1 MCFSTAYY
9 PQSDGQTEVT
19 NRGLETYLHCFT
31 NDKPRA
37 WAGYLLWAE
46 LSYNTS
52 HHSAIK
58 MTQFQALYGRE
69 PPTLLKYENGSTG
82 NADLEER
89 LMERDAMLEVMKGH
103 LHKAQQAM
111 KLRADGHRNDVEF
124 EVGDKVF
131 LKMRPYRRHTLAR
144 RANEKLS
151 ARYYG
156 PYEVAARVGK
166 VAYRLNLP
174 AEAKIHPTFH
184 VSQLKKMVGD
194 EIEAVTIP
202 PQLTE
207 EGELITEPEAVF
219 NTRKHPVTG
228 QQEVLIKWKGLPA
241 FDSSWEWRQVIEG
254 QFPDFDLEDKVNF
267 NGGGIDTYAA
277 THPPVIYQYQRKGK
291 AHLK

>member
-103 LHKAQQAM
+103 LHKAQQVK
-111 KLRADGHRNDVEF
+111 KLRADGHRKDVEF
-124 EVGDKVF
+124 DVGDKVF
-131 LKMRPYRRHTLAR
+131 LKMRPYSRHSLAR
-144 RANEKLS
+144 RGDEKVT

-156 PYEVAARVGK
+156 QG
-166 VAYRLNLP
+166 
-174 AEAKIHPTFH
+174 
-184 VSQLKKMVGD
+184 
-194 EIEAVTIP
+194 
-202 PQLTE
+202 
-207 EGELITEPEAVF
+207 
-219 NTRKHPVTG
+219 
-228 QQEVLIKWKGLPA
+228 GL
-241 FDSSWEWRQVIEG
+241 
-254 QFPDFDLEDKVNF
+254 
-267 NGGGIDTYAA
+267 
-277 THPPVIYQYQRKGK
+277 
-291 AHLK
+291 